1 MYDSF
6 TSTSPSFWQGNIWKN
21 ILLSSHQAVTVE
33 AFSYEDL
40 SILIEFRSLWLRM
53 IWAFSLGIDHTL
65 YSQVFFE
72 KAEEFVE
79 KHGAI
84 FWQREDYLDKNSL
97 FPRQEKSVNGNE
109 SSHAYK
115 HFLEPYTRVIDL
127 RKDESVI
134 LGEMHEKWR
143 YNIRLAEKRW
153 VSTLWV
159 KSTQENLDIWMN
171 LLQDTTTRDRFSH
184 NSRSY
189 YENFL
194 KNLTTEN
201 AGGLLFAY
209 FEGQVIAG
217 GIFVYSWKNALYY
230 YGASVSDREMR
241 KHMAPYAIQW
251 EAIREGKRRECIF
264 YDFLWVAS
272 PLGDDDGHLQWVT
285 DFKEKF
291 GWEIVQLGRKTYISL
306 SYKEKIYSMLRFL
319 KKLLRKK

>member
-201 AGGLLFAY
+201 AGVLLFAY
-209 FEGQVIAG
+209 FEGHVIAG
-217 GIFVYSWKNALYY
+217 GIWSRDAQAHGSICYPVGSNSRREKARMYFLWFSLSSFSTWRWWWTS
-230 YGASVSDREMR
+230 SVSHRLQRKIRMRDR
-241 KHMAPYAIQW
+241 AV
-251 EAIREGKRRECIF
+251 G
-264 YDFLWVAS
+264 
-272 PLGDDDGHLQWVT
+272 
-285 DFKEKF
+285 
-291 GWEIVQLGRKTYISL
+291 
-306 SYKEKIYSMLRFL
+306 
-319 KKLLRKK
+319 